1 MFDFV
6 RDIIAEGESWQI
18 RTIISEMEGLIRQAE
33 ERIEEMNNEAE
44 DRDIDEYEGEDEDE

>member
-6 RDIIAEGESWQI
+6 RDIIAEGDSWQI
-18 RTIISEMEGLIRQAE
+18 RTIISEMEGLIGQAE
-33 ERIEEMNNEAE
+33 ERLDEINNEAE

>member
-6 RDIIAEGESWQI
+6 RDMIAEGDSWQI

-33 ERIEEMNNEAE
+33 ERLKEMNNKK
-44 DRDIDEYEGEDEDE
+44 DRDTDEYEGEDEDE